1 MIDPARVRT
10 LVLFREFE
18 IAHISDLLTFLT
30 LPTSQSVVQAKVPFS
45 HVFRISALT
54 CSQSSPFFPGK
65 STLHTRGHCH
75 RMDMYSLLYIFW
87 FMSRIHPYF
96 LTYNKCRQCGL
107 FHMSAPSPRVF
118 HGYSLTFTHRMILT
132 SERTTLGTYLANI

>member
-54 CSQSSPFFPGK
+54 CSQSSPSFQENQLSIQGDTVIVWICTP
-65 STLHTRGHCH
+65 C
-75 RMDMYSLLYIFW
+75 YIF
-87 FMSRIHPYF
+87 SGSCQESTR
-96 LTYNKCRQCGL
+96 
-107 FHMSAPSPRVF
+107 
-118 HGYSLTFTHRMILT
+118 T
-132 SERTTLGTYLANI
+132 S